1 MGHHNLNGGFMK
13 KAFTLA
19 EILITLGIIGV
30 VAVIVLPS
38 LMTNINDRVNAEK
51 IRSTKYKFTKATDH
65 MKSLGLIGPY
75 NSTDD
80 FVDELQKYFKIAKRC
95 DANHIRACWPT
106 DTVKLE
112 DGKEWDIANTKT
124 GKQLKMNNDDT
135 HDYSSDNVAI
145 ITADGTPMILNY
157 NKKCEALDP
166 MKTYGWSTS
175 NGKPESNATAG
186 CVAAVFEINGHSRPN
201 TFRKDVVAFNANGLG
216 SACALEID
224 GKCFGAPFSLTPMTY
239 AECAGE
245 NATSPSNT
253 TEAGSYAKSLG
264 ISKCYY
270 ANDYWAGAVK
280 QCGGTNKMA
289 SMEDLGKI
297 ASLLYEGNPS
307 VGAKQDVSNLTYN
320 NKASQ
325 YGLPEPTFYVWSGEE
340 HGTAGGTAYLRGFHT
355 TGTYWN
361 DNARAYSNTLG
372 LCLGD

>member
-1 MGHHNLNGGFMK
+1 M
-13 KAFTLA
+13 
-19 EILITLGIIGV
+19 

-38 LMTNINDRVNAEK
+38 LITNVNDRVNAEK
-51 IRSTKYKFTKATDH
+51 IRSAKYKFTKATDH

-75 NSTDD
+75 SSTDA

-95 DANHIRACWPT
+95 DANHLRACWPY
-106 DTVKLE
+106 DTVKLQN
-112 DGKEWDIANTKT
+112 DKEWDIADTRT

-135 HDYSSDNVAI
+135 HDYSSDNVGI
-145 ITADGTPMILNY
+145 ITADGTPMILSY

-186 CVAAVFEINGHSRPN
+186 CVAAVFEINGNGRPN
-201 TFRKDVVAFNANGLG
+201 TFRKDVIAFNANGLG
-216 SACALEID
+216 SSCAIEID
-224 GKCFGAPFSLTPMTY
+224 GKCFGAAFSPTPMTY

-245 NATSPSNT
+245 NATSPRHST
-253 TEAGSYAKSLG
+253 VAGSYAKSLG
-264 ISKCYY
+264 INECYY
-270 ANDYWAGAVK
+270 PNDYWAGAVK

-297 ASLLYEGNPS
+297 ASLLYEGNPTI
-307 VGAKQDVSNLTYN
+307 GAQQDVDNLKYN

-325 YGLPEPTFYVWSGEE
+325 YGFPEPHFWVCSGEE
-340 HGTAGGTAYLRGFHT
+340 NGTNGYG
-355 TGTYWN
+355 
-361 DNARAYSNTLG
+361 AYSRYFDTTSTGWNSNGRGYSGNLG